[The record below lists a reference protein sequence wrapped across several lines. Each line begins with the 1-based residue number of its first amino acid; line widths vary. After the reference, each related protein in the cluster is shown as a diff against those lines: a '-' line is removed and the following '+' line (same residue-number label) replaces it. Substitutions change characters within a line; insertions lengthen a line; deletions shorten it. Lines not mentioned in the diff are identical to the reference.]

1 MFRVTVV
8 VWVIPPPFA
17 VMVMEWLPID
27 PFLPTL
33 TVIVEVPDPGA
44 AMEVGVKV
52 TVWAFPCP
60 EADRVM
66 AELKLPETAVVMVAV
81 PEEFLATVIDAGEA
95 ETVNPAGAFAVTVR
109 ETVAV

>member
-60 EADRVM
+60 EADKVI